1 MEGKTLITDRLFLSE
16 RDTFILPVE
25 RETAGLDTEPGHPAV
40 GGKTPDSGEGYLFQ
54 LKLITEPACSHR
66 TVNDIDAE
74 DI

>member
-25 RETAGLDTEPGHPAV
+25 RGTAGPVTEPGHPAV
-40 GGKTPDSGEGYLFQ
+40 GGKTLDSGEGYIFK

-66 TVNDIDAE
+66 TVNDIDA
-74 DI
+74 DDV